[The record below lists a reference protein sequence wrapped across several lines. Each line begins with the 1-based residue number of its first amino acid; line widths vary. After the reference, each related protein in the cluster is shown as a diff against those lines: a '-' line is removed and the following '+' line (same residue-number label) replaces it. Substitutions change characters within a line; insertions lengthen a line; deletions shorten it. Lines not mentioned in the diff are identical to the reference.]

1 MTAGIR
7 TSSWLALA
15 SSLLFAA
22 GCGNDESPPVPDEHT
37 PVSYTVLIDGNQ
49 VTAPYTLTEGVTVRV
64 QLKFLN
70 AASEDLD
77 DVESQHFAGLT
88 FTPASLAT
96 VTRVTDHHFQFD
108 VTGGSEGS
116 GTVQVGFGHDELA
129 DETTFPAAN
138 VTVNP

>member
-1 MTAGIR
+1 MQRFGRLVSSIRGPPVHSGQRFASRGGSKSEPFQLTDGEIMTAGIR
-7 TSSWLALA
+7 TSSWIALA

-37 PVSYTVLIDGNQ
+37 PVSYTVLINGNQ

-88 FTPASLAT
+88 
-96 VTRVTDHHFQFD
+96 
-108 VTGGSEGS
+108 
-116 GTVQVGFGHDELA
+116 
-129 DETTFPAAN
+129 
-138 VTVNP
+138 